1 MYNEILSHQKRSHVR
16 FIKTNIFS
24 GNKHKEK
31 LSLNFESGSG
41 GSGSSKGLHLNLG
54 PIAPPRDLVD
64 ASLPLD
70 RQGYVFF
77 L

>member
-1 MYNEILSHQKRSHVR
+1 MDKSLIRLLFV
-16 FIKTNIFS
+16 S

-31 LSLNFESGSG
+31 LTLNFNNG
-41 GSGSSKGLHLNLG
+41 GSGSNCSKGLHLNLG

-70 RQGYVFF
+70 RQGYVYFAIN
-77 L
+77 

>member
-1 MYNEILSHQKRSHVR
+1 MLFSDSLY
-16 FIKTNIFS
+16 FIT
-24 GNKHKEK
+24 GNKHRPNLK
-31 LSLNFESGSG
+31 LNFDSGSG

-70 RQGYVFF
+70 RQGYVP
-77 L
+77 